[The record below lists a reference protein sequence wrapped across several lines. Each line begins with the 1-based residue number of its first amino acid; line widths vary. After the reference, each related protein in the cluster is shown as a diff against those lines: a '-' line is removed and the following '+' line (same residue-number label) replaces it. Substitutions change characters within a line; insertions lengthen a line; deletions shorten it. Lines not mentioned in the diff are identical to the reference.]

1 MGQKQSMQ
9 ESKGFS
15 LLCWNIFGLDSTYVA
30 ERTHA
35 ICDFVREK
43 KPDVVFFQEVVRSTW
58 DILASELGRDYLMYR
73 NSSVK
78 SHYYHNLMVRKGSP
92 VVPVETD
99 ITVEPFVGTGQGR
112 HLLRIKT
119 AFNNGTRINFMTSH
133 LESLPTDRDE
143 RKTQLKRC
151 FTIMRDLDKTSSETT
166 VFGGDLNL
174 ADSELAEIGGPPQNV
189 RDAWE
194 VCGADANNELT
205 WHTSHPTKRIDRIY
219 YCPTNGRLQPVSF
232 ELVAKLDEVRKE
244 QERLTVSVGRESHM
258 QPQPCD
264 PPKARHRGGCGPDD
278 ARPSTKNVRTYGN
291 SADKFLL
298 AVRVAYQLPD
308 KERRTLTTLINRFA
322 IEEKLACLRRESE
335 VLRIQQQELESRERV
350 MRWRRQQRRQAE
362 SHRDFEI
369 SRLEARA
376 QRASAWEREETR
388 KNQAQ
393 QLEERR
399 ATSRNKKQCQEE
411 RKHDLEWRDSLHR
424 RKLAEEMMEVELK
437 AMRKKDAQKKRE
449 GQQRLVKS
457 AKERCQF
464 STRKAQLEEQKRQQ
478 QQPLKASIEKRLH
491 RAASC
496 AGCSKRRP
504 AWECRAKEKT
514 AHATETGAARELEA
528 DLKAWQKEVEDYL
541 DECTL
546 RGQAASERA
555 LEER

>member
-232 ELVAKLDEVRKE
+232 ELVGKDVLSPYGV
-244 QERLTVSVGRESHM
+244 L
-258 QPQPCD
+258 
-264 PPKARHRGGCGPDD
+264 
-278 ARPSTKNVRTYGN
+278 PSDHFGALVT
-291 SADKFLL
+291 
-298 AVRVAYQLPD
+298 
-308 KERRTLTTLINRFA
+308 
-322 IEEKLACLRRESE
+322 
-335 VLRIQQQELESRERV
+335 
-350 MRWRRQQRRQAE
+350 
-362 SHRDFEI
+362 FEI
-369 SRLEARA
+369 
-376 QRASAWEREETR
+376 
-388 KNQAQ
+388 
-393 QLEERR
+393 
-399 ATSRNKKQCQEE
+399 
-411 RKHDLEWRDSLHR
+411 
-424 RKLAEEMMEVELK
+424 
-437 AMRKKDAQKKRE
+437 KRP
-449 GQQRLVKS
+449 GS
-457 AKERCQF
+457 PMN
-464 STRKAQLEEQKRQQ
+464 S
-478 QQPLKASIEKRLH
+478 
-491 RAASC
+491 
-496 AGCSKRRP
+496 
-504 AWECRAKEKT
+504 
-514 AHATETGAARELEA
+514 
-528 DLKAWQKEVEDYL
+528 
-541 DECTL
+541 
-546 RGQAASERA
+546 
-555 LEER
+555 